1 MSDQMSMGEELLER
15 YDVSLL
21 EQRFL
26 DLGITLTKEQEIRFL
41 QYYEYLVEKNQ
52 VMNLTAITEYEA
64 VVEKHF
70 ADSLAAAAVYD
81 IGKAKRVY
89 DVGTG
94 AGFPGIPLKIVYPH
108 LKIVLLDSLNKR
120 VQFLN
125 ELISLLHLK
134 DAQAVHGRAEDF
146 AKQKEYREQFDY
158 VVSRAVAN
166 LTVLSEY
173 CLPYVKED
181 GYFLPYKS
189 GDIKEEAANSKK
201 AVKILGGSIEDI
213 ISFEIPDTDMARTI
227 LKIHKTKAT
236 PKRFPRKAGLP
247 TKEPIC

>member
-1 MSDQMSMGEELLER
+1 MDQILKKSLEKIGIEITDRQKEQFDAYHKLLE
-15 YDVSLL
+15 
-21 EQRFL
+21 EWN
-26 DLGITLTKEQEIRFL
+26 K
-41 QYYEYLVEKNQ
+41 
-52 VMNLTAITEYEA
+52 VMNLTGITEYEE
-64 VVEKHF
+64 VVEKHYV
-70 ADSLAAAAVYD
+70 DSLSIVKVMDMAKVDQVID
-81 IGKAKRVY
+81 I
-89 DVGTG
+89 GTG
-94 AGFPGIPLKIVYPH
+94 AGFPGLPLKIAFPH
-108 LKIVLLDSLNKR
+108 LKVTLLDSFNKR
-120 VQFLN
+120 IKFLN
-125 ELISLLHLK
+125 AVIEELGLEDIHTI
-134 DAQAVHGRAEDF
+134 HGRAEDF

>member
-1 MSDQMSMGEELLER
+1 MIDLLSDYCKKIELDITDTQLQQFDD
-15 YDVSLL
+15 YY
-21 EQRFL
+21 RF
-26 DLGITLTKEQEIRFL
+26 
-41 QYYEYLVEKNQ
+41 LVEKNK
-52 VMNLTAITEYEA
+52 VMNLTTIIEKED
-64 VVEKHF
+64 VVLKHF
-70 ADSLAAAAVYD
+70 IDSIYIMKYTDFDEKKVID
-81 IGKAKRVY
+81 I
-89 DVGTG
+89 GTG
-94 AGFPGIPLKIVYPH
+94 AGFPGIPLAIMNPQTSF
-108 LKIVLLDSLNKR
+108 VLLDSLNKR
-120 VQFLN
+120 INFLN
-125 ELISLLHLK
+125 EVCNLCNLSNVITI
-134 DAQAVHGRAEDF
+134 HGRAEEISR
-146 AKQKEYREQFDY
+146 KEEYREKFDY

>member
-1 MSDQMSMGEELLER
+1 MSDNTNLDISILER
-15 YDVSLL
+15 AVAGFDLVLTDTQKQSFLTYYQLL
-21 EQRFL
+21 IEWNSF
-26 DLGITLTKEQEIRFL
+26 
-41 QYYEYLVEKNQ
+41 
-52 VMNLTAITEYEA
+52 MNLTAITDFEE
-64 VVEKHF
+64 VCMKHF
-70 ADSLAAAAVYD
+70 ADSLSLCQAIDCTKPMKVID
-81 IGKAKRVY
+81 I
-89 DVGTG
+89 GTG
-94 AGFPGIPLKIVYPH
+94 AGFPGIPLKIAFPE
-108 LKIVLLDSLNKR
+108 LEIVLLDSLNKR
-120 VQFLN
+120 IKFLN
-125 ELISLLHLK
+125 EVIEALGLEKIT
-134 DAQAVHGRAEDF
+134 AIHGRAEDF

>member
-1 MSDQMSMGEELLER
+1 MGENAQSKFDLELEKI
-15 YDVSLL
+15 
-21 EQRFL
+21 
-26 DLGITLTKEQEIRFL
+26 GITLNEQQKQQFDK
-41 QYYEYLVEKNQ
+41 YYEMLVEWNK
-52 VMNLTAITEYEA
+52 VMNLTGITEYDE
-64 VVEKHF
+64 VNLKHF
-70 ADSLAAAAVYD
+70 TDSLTIARTQEMQKVQSVID
-81 IGKAKRVY
+81 I
-89 DVGTG
+89 GTG
-94 AGFPGIPLKIVYPH
+94 AGFPGIPLKIAFPH
-108 LKIVLLDSLNKR
+108 LKVVLLDSLNKR
-120 VQFLN
+120 IKFLDAVIE
-125 ELISLLHLK
+125 ELGLENISTI
-134 DAQAVHGRAEDF
+134 HGRAEDF

-201 AVKILGGSIEDI
+201 AVKILGGNIEDI

>member
-1 MSDQMSMGEELLER
+1 MRNDMIDLLSDYCKKIELDITDTQLQQFDD
-15 YDVSLL
+15 YY
-21 EQRFL
+21 RF
-26 DLGITLTKEQEIRFL
+26 
-41 QYYEYLVEKNQ
+41 LVEKNK
-52 VMNLTAITEYEA
+52 VMNLTTIIEKED
-64 VVEKHF
+64 VVLKHF
-70 ADSLAAAAVYD
+70 IDSIYIMKYTDFDEKKVID
-81 IGKAKRVY
+81 I
-89 DVGTG
+89 GTG
-94 AGFPGIPLKIVYPH
+94 AGFPGIPLAIMNPQTSF
-108 LKIVLLDSLNKR
+108 VLLDSLNKR
-120 VQFLN
+120 INFLN
-125 ELISLLHLK
+125 EVCNLCNLSNVITI
-134 DAQAVHGRAEDF
+134 HGRAEEISR
-146 AKQKEYREQFDY
+146 KEEYREKFDY

>member
-1 MSDQMSMGEELLER
+1 MSNIEILRQ
-15 YDVSLL
+15 
-21 EQRFL
+21 
-26 DLGITLTKEQEIRFL
+26 GIEDFGIEASDKMLADFQKYKEI
-41 QYYEYLVEKNQ
+41 LVEWNQ
-52 VMNLTAITEYEA
+52 KMNLTGIEDEKE
-64 VVEKHF
+64 VFIKHF
-70 ADSLAAAAVYD
+70 LDSISAVSKGY
-81 IGKAKRVY
+81 IKNGMSLI

-94 AGFPGIPLKIVYPH
+94 AGFPGMPLRISLPD
-108 LKIVLLDSLNKR
+108 LKVTLLDSLNKR
-120 VQFLN
+120 VDFLKQVCDK
-125 ELISLLHLK
+125 LK
-134 DAQAVHGRAEDF
+134 INNVTAIHGRAEDF

>member
-1 MSDQMSMGEELLER
+1 MARIAGIDLPRDKRIEIGLTYIYGIGRKSAQDILKLANVDPDIRVKDLTEDQESALREVI
-15 YDVSLL
+15 D
-21 EQRFL
+21 
-26 DLGITLTKEQEIRFL
+26 
-41 QYYEYLVEKNQ
+41 
-52 VMNLTAITEYEA
+52 
-64 VVEKHF
+64 KHF
-70 ADSLAAAAVYD
+70 ADSLALIKSGVSLTGQKILD
-81 IGKAKRVY
+81 I
-89 DVGTG
+89 GTG
-94 AGFPGIPLKIVYPH
+94 AGFPGIPLKIAFPE
-108 LKIVLLDSLNKR
+108 LEIVLLDSLNKR
-120 VQFLN
+120 IKFLN
-125 ELISLLHLK
+125 EVIEALGLEKIT
-134 DAQAVHGRAEDF
+134 AIHGRAEDF

>member
-1 MSDQMSMGEELLER
+1 MRNDMIDLLSDYCKKIELDITDTQLQQFDD
-15 YDVSLL
+15 YY
-21 EQRFL
+21 RF
-26 DLGITLTKEQEIRFL
+26 
-41 QYYEYLVEKNQ
+41 LVEKNK
-52 VMNLTAITEYEA
+52 VMNLTTIIEKED
-64 VVEKHF
+64 VVLKHF
-70 ADSLAAAAVYD
+70 IDSIYIMKYTDFDEKKVID
-81 IGKAKRVY
+81 I
-89 DVGTG
+89 GTG
-94 AGFPGIPLKIVYPH
+94 AGFPGIPLAIMNPQTSF
-108 LKIVLLDSLNKR
+108 VLLDSLNKR
-120 VQFLN
+120 INFLN
-125 ELISLLHLK
+125 EVCNLCNLSNVITI
-134 DAQAVHGRAEDF
+134 HGRAEEISR
-146 AKQKEYREQFDY
+146 KEEYREKFDY

-236 PKRFPRKAGLP
+236 PKRFPRKEGLP
-247 TKEPIC
+247 TKEPNW

>member
-1 MSDQMSMGEELLER
+1 MERLREKAAALGIKLSDHQ
-15 YDVSLL
+15 L
-21 EQRFL
+21 EQFE
-26 DLGITLTKEQEIRFL
+26 T
-41 QYYEYLVEKNQ
+41 YYEMLVEKNK
-52 VMNLTAITEYEA
+52 VMNLTAITEKNE
-64 VVEKHF
+64 VIDKHF
-70 ADSLAAAAVYD
+70 ADSLALIKSGVSLTGQKILD
-81 IGKAKRVY
+81 I
-89 DVGTG
+89 GTG
-94 AGFPGIPLKIVYPH
+94 AGFPGIPLKIAFPE
-108 LKIVLLDSLNKR
+108 LEIVLLDSLNKR
-120 VQFLN
+120 IKFLN
-125 ELISLLHLK
+125 EVIEALGLEKIT
-134 DAQAVHGRAEDF
+134 AIHGRAEDF

-173 CLPYVKED
+173 C
-181 GYFLPYKS
+181 LPYKS

-247 TKEPIC
+247 SKEPLI

>member
-1 MSDQMSMGEELLER
+1 MNIDEFILKFKEEA
-15 YDVSLL
+15 
-21 EQRFL
+21 
-26 DLGITLTKEQEIRFL
+26 
-41 QYYEYLVEKNQ
+41 EKNEITDIDNEKIKQ
-52 VMNLTAITEYEA
+52 LYDYMKNILKWNEVINLTAIKDENEFIM
-64 VVEKHF
+64 KHF
-70 ADSLAAAAVYD
+70 IDSLTILKYINENSKMID
-81 IGKAKRVY
+81 I
-89 DVGTG
+89 GTG
-94 AGFPGIPLKIVYPH
+94 AGFPGMPVKIVKPN
-108 LKIVLLDSLNKR
+108 LDITLVDSVNKKINV
-120 VQFLN
+120 
-125 ELISLLHLK
+125 LK
-134 DAQAVHGRAEDF
+134 DIAEKMSIQKINLIHSRIEDI
-146 AKQKEYREQFDY
+146 ANQKEYREQFDY

-189 GDIKEEAANSKK
+189 GDIKEEATNSKK